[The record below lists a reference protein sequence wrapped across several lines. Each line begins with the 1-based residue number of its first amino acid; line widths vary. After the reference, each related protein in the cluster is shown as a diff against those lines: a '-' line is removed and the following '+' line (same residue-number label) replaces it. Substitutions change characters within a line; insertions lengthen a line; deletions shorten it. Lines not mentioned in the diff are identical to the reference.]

1 MKYSQQ
7 VLNMLKRGVNGD
19 VDDYYNFFLELT
31 AKLGEDEAF
40 ADGLIAEN
48 EPLFDLI
55 NDEPMYYFYVEK
67 DDTSSTGKVIEWYDG
82 YDLDGSDE
90 IVIGDHSYPE
100 NIIKEIKI
108 ISS

>member
-1 MKYSQQ
+1 MRLWEYVDKNVRL
-7 VLNMLKRGVNGD
+7 VL
-19 VDDYYNFFLELT
+19 
-31 AKLGEDEAF
+31 
-40 ADGLIAEN
+40 
-48 EPLFDLI
+48 
-55 NDEPMYYFYVEK
+55 K
-67 DDTSSTGKVIEWYDG
+67 DDTSITGKVIEWYDS

>member
-7 VLNMLKRGVNGD
+7 VLNMLKRGVDGD
-19 VDDYYNFFLELT
+19 IDDYYGFFLDLT

-55 NDEPMYYFYVEK
+55 NDEPMYYFYVEE
-67 DDTSSTGKVIEWYDG
+67 DTEDRELCRRFLEPYYNKAKQLVK
-82 YDLDGSDE
+82 
-90 IVIGDHSYPE
+90 HSVQY
-100 NIIKEIKI
+100 ILGVYTI
-108 ISS
+108 